1 MLFLIWL
8 QWQRALAMD
17 SQWELLLPHQ
27 VRIYSNVCRSACI
40 LKKHKQ
46 IHLITLYIIFTTE
59 LAKCN
64 WPWWDSICLFL
75 PGSDGAF
82 WMWRLNNL
90 TCIYSLS
97 KKQKTRTPWKLIFLF
112 INYFI
117 LFKQQAD
124 HIFFFFFFSF
134 LLKLWVN
141 EIIGSPV
148 VTHHFSQALSKKLRK
163 GDKEEKVVPHWIPK
177 T

>member
-134 LLKLWVN
+134 FT
-141 EIIGSPV
+141 EIVSEWNNRLSSCDSPLQPS
-148 VTHHFSQALSKKLRK
+148 SQQEI
-163 GDKEEKVVPHWIPK
+163 EERRQGGKSSS
-177 T
+177 TLNT

>member
-17 SQWELLLPHQ
+17 SQWELLLQHQ

-97 KKQKTRTPWKLIFLF
+97 KKKKQGPHESLFFYLLIILYFSSNKQTIFSFFLF
-112 INYFI
+112 FFTEIASEWNNR
-117 LFKQQAD
+117 LSSCDSPLQPSSQQ
-124 HIFFFFFFSF
+124 
-134 LLKLWVN
+134 
-141 EIIGSPV
+141 EI
-148 VTHHFSQALSKKLRK
+148 
-163 GDKEEKVVPHWIPK
+163 EERRQGGKSSS
-177 T
+177 TLNT